1 MKIGRTIE
9 IVKSVIIYIQN
20 HKILFVVY
28 DLVFQFSFFFFF
40 YLLLHDDSQHLEVLR
55 HREGPRCLIQSAG
68 GTATSSIMVDF
79 LYSNVNNNHSGDCYL
94 NYRT

>member
-9 IVKSVIIYIQN
+9 IVKSVIIYYLLCTISYFSS
-20 HKILFVVY
+20 LF
-28 DLVFQFSFFFFF
+28 FSFA
-40 YLLLHDDSQHLEVLR
+40 YLLLHDNSQHF
-55 HREGPRCLIQSAG
+55 GSFASPGGTKTSKCLIQSEI
-68 GTATSSIMVDF
+68 GTAMSSIMVDF